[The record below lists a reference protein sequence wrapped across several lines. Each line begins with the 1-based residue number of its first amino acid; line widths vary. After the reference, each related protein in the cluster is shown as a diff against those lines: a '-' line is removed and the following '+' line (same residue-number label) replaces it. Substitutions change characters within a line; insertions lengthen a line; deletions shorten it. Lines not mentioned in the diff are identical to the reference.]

1 MSQYPV
7 TAYWD
12 SYHFEV
18 RLGTPRDPA
27 ADSFQG
33 FNQLYQFVIP
43 YTTSKQ
49 AFDLSAVENIAP
61 NWNIAIDHN
70 ALTLTVTYTGG
81 AFYDFSSLE
90 DGYLRLF
97 TMQDASE
104 YFNGSFTTFQTNQ
117 LVTTQSGAAQ
127 NSSAGQYFAKQL
139 NGIYVIDWLG
149 YTANGA
155 VYQIDEHN
163 YVTLFNNGELRLGSP
178 WDSPQGTQVPRLR
191 TLQFTL
197 VEGVESVINWN
208 VDSGLSAAGFTVSY
222 NSSTKLFELTY
233 NANNGTDDYDLYQ
246 NRNGDLLLG
255 NFTSTTNSFGDYS
268 MTSASWV
275 MSQYTASRSEPAD
288 GDVVGVYNGTYA
300 ELLASGSGGGG
311 GSGTY
316 HLSIYK
322 DTNELRLGNPTT
334 NAGDTYGNGTVYNFQ
349 IILNDPMNSI
359 NGFALDGSL
368 TGWNITSSNAGGQTT
383 INGDYTAGPS
393 YDMTALGDS
402 ELLLGTIL
410 GAMIDW
416 NQTTVSSS
424 SITATSMGMPSVGT
438 YAGTVDGSY
447 SASSGG
453 GSGTYHL
460 SIYKDTK
467 ELRLGNPTTNA
478 GDPYGGPVYN
488 FQIILND
495 PMNSINGFQMD
506 PSLTGWNITSSN
518 AGGQTTINGD
528 YTAGPSY
535 DKSALGDSELLFGTI
550 QGAMI
555 DWNQTTV
562 SSSSIKDS
570 SAGTPSVGTYAGTV
584 DGSYSASSGGGGG
597 GSGTYHLSIYKD
609 SNELRLG
616 NPTNN
621 AGDTYSGGTVFEF
634 SIFFDGSSTDITG
647 FQKDASLT
655 GWDLM
660 TSTFNGGT
668 QTSLTGYYVA
678 GGDYDMTALG
688 DSELLL
694 GTFQGAS
701 LDWNTITVMSS
712 TITPTDGG
720 QAVVG
725 NTLAGIVEG
734 TYSASSGGAGDPH
747 IQPVFGKKYDLPHVP
762 EVFIL
767 YDNLNKEFPVTIKGK
782 CWFLPESRYISQIK
796 KMLANGYYNRAQK
809 IAKILQTSTFFR
821 YIEFVC
827 GPEHMIVDME
837 KLTLCEYTNA
847 YDLHHCELPTLN
859 EYVNNKF
866 ITIGKLRHAS
876 EGFFKRSPAYS
887 TLERNI
893 TLNGPFGTV
902 SIKLLRDS
910 RNIMNRNGIVLRASG
925 FKGNEVGALIRRY
938 IKYSDFSTN
947 YTYYSEKSNEPTA
960 YDFEEVII
968 SEAGGCTMYSYDD
981 NESPIVI
988 KDYTNK
994 SMNAVF

>member
-1 MSQYPV
+1 M
-7 TAYWD
+7 
-12 SYHFEV
+12 
-18 RLGTPRDPA
+18 
-27 ADSFQG
+27 
-33 FNQLYQFVIP
+33 
-43 YTTSKQ
+43 
-49 AFDLSAVENIAP
+49 
-61 NWNIAIDHN
+61 
-70 ALTLTVTYTGG
+70 
-81 AFYDFSSLE
+81 
-90 DGYLRLF
+90 
-97 TMQDASE
+97 
-104 YFNGSFTTFQTNQ
+104 
-117 LVTTQSGAAQ
+117 
-127 NSSAGQYFAKQL
+127 
-139 NGIYVIDWLG
+139 
-149 YTANGA
+149 
-155 VYQIDEHN
+155 
-163 YVTLFNNGELRLGSP
+163 
-178 WDSPQGTQVPRLR
+178 
-191 TLQFTL
+191 
-197 VEGVESVINWN
+197 
-208 VDSGLSAAGFTVSY
+208 
-222 NSSTKLFELTY
+222 
-233 NANNGTDDYDLYQ
+233 
-246 NRNGDLLLG
+246 
-255 NFTSTTNSFGDYS
+255 
-268 MTSASWV
+268 
-275 MSQYTASRSEPAD
+275 
-288 GDVVGVYNGTYA
+288 
-300 ELLASGSGGGG
+300 
-311 GSGTY
+311 
-316 HLSIYK
+316 
-322 DTNELRLGNPTT
+322 
-334 NAGDTYGNGTVYNFQ
+334 
-349 IILNDPMNSI
+349 
-359 NGFALDGSL
+359 
-368 TGWNITSSNAGGQTT
+368 
-383 INGDYTAGPS
+383 
-393 YDMTALGDS
+393 
-402 ELLLGTIL
+402 
-410 GAMIDW
+410 
-416 NQTTVSSS
+416 
-424 SITATSMGMPSVGT
+424 
-438 YAGTVDGSY
+438 
-447 SASSGG
+447 
-453 GSGTYHL
+453 
-460 SIYKDTK
+460 
-467 ELRLGNPTTNA
+467 GNPTTNA